1 MTYIFGSTIALQRH
15 IIMAGLKIKD
25 FGRHPRGIGQ
35 NGYFCQFPWYNW
47 VENGKEES
55 KSLENWMT

>member
-25 FGRHPRGIGQ
+25 FGRHPREGQDKMVIFANFRGITGLKM
-35 NGYFCQFPWYNW
+35 
-47 VENGKEES
+47 GKRRV
-55 KSLENWMT
+55 KAWKIG